1 VTDRL
6 PEPVDTIVAALTPV
20 PLARRDAM
28 RDGPSDAA
36 THRRHFDA
44 IAALHEIEAGG
55 APPARERAD
64 GPVRIAVWN
73 VEEVRHP
80 DAIAA
85 TLAGLAP
92 DVTLLSEVD
101 DGMARS
107 GNRRCIA
114 ELARRLG
121 HGYAYGIEFVELD
134 LGGASLRR
142 EFAGGRNRS
151 GLHGNA
157 VTAGLR
163 LHRPFLVRLDVEGG
177 WLGWGRDEP
186 RVGGRMAIGAQ
197 IELAGRLTTVV
208 SVHLENNSTPADRA
222 ARTARL
228 LDLVERWDPAA
239 PVLIGGDFNSSTV
252 DGEADAD
259 GSRRRALAAADPTRL
274 VRVEPWEPLFA
285 VMAARG
291 FDWQACNVPDAPTQR
306 PLPAEPGRALGK
318 IDWIFTRGLR
328 ASRPA
333 IVPALR
339 PDGAPSSD
347 HDCLVV
353 TIEPR

>member
-1 VTDRL
+1 
-6 PEPVDTIVAALTPV
+6 
-20 PLARRDAM
+20 
-28 RDGPSDAA
+28 
-36 THRRHFDA
+36 
-44 IAALHEIEAGG
+44 
-55 APPARERAD
+55 
-64 GPVRIAVWN
+64 
-73 VEEVRHP
+73 
-80 DAIAA
+80 
-85 TLAGLAP
+85 
-92 DVTLLSEVD
+92 
-101 DGMARS
+101 
-107 GNRRCIA
+107 
-114 ELARRLG
+114 
-121 HGYAYGIEFVELD
+121 
-134 LGGASLRR
+134 
-142 EFAGGRNRS
+142 
-151 GLHGNA
+151 
-157 VTAGLR
+157 AGLR
-163 LHRPFLVRLDVEGG
+163 LHRPFLVRLDVDGG

-197 IELAGRLTTVV
+197 IDLAGRMTTVV
-208 SVHLENNSTPADRA
+208 SVHLESNSTPADRA

-274 VRVEPWEPLFA
+274 VRVEAWEPLFA

-347 HDCLVV
+347 HD
-353 TIEPR
+353 

>member
-1 VTDRL
+1 VTEQL
-6 PEPVDTIVAALTPV
+6 PDLVDTVVASLTPV

-44 IAALHEIEAGG
+44 IPALHEIEVGG
-55 APPARERAD
+55 ATAARERSD
-64 GPVRIAVWN
+64 GPVRVAVWN

-80 DAIAA
+80 DAVAA

-134 LGGASLRR
+134 LGGAALRR
-142 EFAGGRNRS
+142 EFAGRRNRS

-157 VTAGLR
+157 ITASLR
-163 LHRPFLVRLDVEGG
+163 LHRPFLVRLDVDGG

-197 IELAGRLTTVV
+197 IELGGRMTTLV

-228 LDLVERWDPAA
+228 LDLVERRDPAA

-252 DGEADAD
+252 DGAADAD
-259 GSRRRALAAADPTRL
+259 GSRRQALAMADPTRL

-285 VMAARG
+285 LMAARG
-291 FDWQACNVPDAPTQR
+291 FDCQACNVADAPTQR
-306 PLPAEPGRALGK
+306 PLRGEPRRALGK

-328 ASRPA
+328 ATRPA

-353 TIEPR
+353 TIEQG